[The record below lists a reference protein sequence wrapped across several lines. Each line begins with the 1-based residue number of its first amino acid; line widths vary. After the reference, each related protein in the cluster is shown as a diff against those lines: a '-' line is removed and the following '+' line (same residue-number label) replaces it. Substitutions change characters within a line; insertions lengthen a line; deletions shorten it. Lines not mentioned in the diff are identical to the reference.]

1 MSGNANTTNH
11 HQKPDPR
18 HTTGHLPDGRRWVVW
33 LGTGSRDFLVA
44 SGALPWMHSV
54 LNVDVTSYGYANL
67 FGAVEHA
74 FGKREG
80 LLVIAADRASYWAV
94 VETLV
99 HENRRAS

>member
-44 SGALPWMHSV
+44 SGALPWMHSG

-67 FGAVEHA
+67 FGAVVHA
-74 FGKREG
+74 FGRREG
-80 LLVIAADRASYWAV
+80 LFVVAADLDSYWADLK
-94 VETLV
+94 TDDPD
-99 HENRRAS
+99 NRR